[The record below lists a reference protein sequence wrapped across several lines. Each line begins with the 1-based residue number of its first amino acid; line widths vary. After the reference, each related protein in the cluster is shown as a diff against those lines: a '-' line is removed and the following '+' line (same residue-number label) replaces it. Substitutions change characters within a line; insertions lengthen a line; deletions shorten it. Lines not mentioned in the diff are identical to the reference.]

1 MTRARPKGAINAL
14 VRGID
19 WDDRTSPALLYDC
32 SPPLVAILATPSH
45 HKALP

>member
-32 SPPLVAILATPSH
+32 SPPARGDSGDAFH
-45 HKALP
+45 HMALP